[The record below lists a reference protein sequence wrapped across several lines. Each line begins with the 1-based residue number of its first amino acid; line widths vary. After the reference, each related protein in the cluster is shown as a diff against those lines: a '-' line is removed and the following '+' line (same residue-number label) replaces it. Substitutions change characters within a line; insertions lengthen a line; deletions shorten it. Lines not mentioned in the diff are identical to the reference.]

1 MTGPA
6 DLDALPD
13 PGRAFGAD
21 DVDADR
27 LGDVGYRQ
35 EEFLLSGAACGE
47 PFRTRLLVR
56 RPAGPGASGV
66 VVVEPMH
73 FAGGRPVWGHA
84 RAQLLRGGHAWV
96 EVACQTTPAY
106 RRMVASDPRR
116 YARVRLA
123 GTPSDARP
131 EVAPGADLRRASEA
145 FARQWWDSS
154 PQLFAILTAVFALLR
169 DGGLPGVRAETIV
182 LAGAS
187 QTGGV
192 IRRYA
197 CLAAAG
203 GPLARAARPHG
214 LLALHSGGPALPAE
228 LDLPTVELVAESEI
242 ESVRAAAGLPGQ
254 GRGLAHRDCTSPAY
268 RCYEVPGMAHV
279 DSRDRPPANAPPPG
293 ARWSRF
299 PHAHVVH
306 ALLEGLVAWLRDGR
320 EPVPA
325 PWLATDSRGRLVRD
339 ELGHPLGGLRLPA
352 VELPL
357 ARIRVITDGPHWA
370 RGHEFPL
377 TADELVARYGGPTA
391 YLTAARD
398 VLDRL
403 VERRHHLAA
412 DADRWLADTTGELAA
427 NWRDPRP

>member
-1 MTGPA
+1 PRRRRPGPQLPVRPRPRPAARGVPRHRDARVLPRHRPRRDARLRARPRACRPRDGGRAGRLRPHRGPEQQPRRRGPVAGVHVDGSHPAAVRRRRVRGDEPVRRRTGPVVARGGDVPADRPVGPRLRDAGGRTRMTGPA

-131 EVAPGADLRRASEA
+131 EAAPGADLRRASAA

-242 ESVRAAAGLPGQ
+242 ESVRAAAG
-254 GRGLAHRDCTSPAY
+254 
-268 RCYEVPGMAHV
+268 
-279 DSRDRPPANAPPPG
+279 
-293 ARWSRF
+293 
-299 PHAHVVH
+299 
-306 ALLEGLVAWLRDGR
+306 
-320 EPVPA
+320 
-325 PWLATDSRGRLVRD
+325 
-339 ELGHPLGGLRLPA
+339 
-352 VELPL
+352 
-357 ARIRVITDGPHWA
+357 
-370 RGHEFPL
+370 
-377 TADELVARYGGPTA
+377 
-391 YLTAARD
+391 
-398 VLDRL
+398 
-403 VERRHHLAA
+403 
-412 DADRWLADTTGELAA
+412 
-427 NWRDPRP
+427 